1 MTITSH
7 SESIRQGGPK
17 SFSEIFPKLRQAGLV
32 RLPDLGTVIIQS
44 DVSTSEGKKARR
56 IVRRKGRKKE
66 DGSVDASQKSINNY
80 FSTIEDSSKCTNGKR
95 KAENYQTGI
104 IKKRRLGHQTKDE

>member
-1 MTITSH
+1 MTTTSH

-17 SFSEIFPKLRQAGLV
+17 SFSEIIPKLRQAGLV

-56 IVRRKGRKKE
+56 IVRRKGWKKD
-66 DGSVDASQKSINNY
+66 DGSVVASKISIKNY
-80 FSTIEDSSKCTNGKR
+80 FSKVKYSSKCTNGKR
-95 KAENYQTGI
+95 KAKNYQTGI